1 VSLEEELR
9 KLNAELR
16 AEGNRKVVRFMDYE
30 FWAEGNR
37 LYLPIPL
44 PKGNESLDDLV
55 EMGIRYARASRM
67 VQAMGP
73 KVEYRV
79 DAESATLLVVKEFA
93 SEEELWRNV
102 IKALSSIETL
112 RYWL

>member
-1 VSLEEELR
+1 MSFEEELR

-73 KVEYRV
+73 KVDYRV
-79 DAESATLLVVKEFA
+79 DSETGTLLIIKEFTN
-93 SEEELWRNV
+93 EEELWRNV